1 MQKILF
7 LDRDGVINRYPGERK
22 FVTRWEEFHFL
33 PNALKAIRRLTE
45 EGYEIK
51 VISNQSGIAKGI
63 YSQESLNE
71 ITRRM
76 IEEVKREGGKMEVY
90 YCPHREEDGCDCR
103 KPKIGLFLKAT
114 QGKEVDPSI
123 SSSQELELLSQI
135 VHQCTKCPLAR
146 TRTHYVF
153 GEGNNEASLLFVGE
167 APGEEEDRQGKPFV
181 GKAGQLLTRIIQS
194 IGLKREDVYITNI
207 LKCRPPGNRNPLP
220 QEIKNC
226 FPYLKEQIRI
236 IRPRIICALG
246 KFAAQTLLGV
256 VSPISQ
262 LRGRFYDYEGICPV
276 NSLAL
281 GGGISPSAKLFNR

>member
-114 QGKEVDPSI
+114 QGKEVDFKSTYFVGDGSI
-123 SSSQELELLSQI
+123 DVEAGKRIGCKTILVGSGRTKLEDAKKWDIQPDYFAQDLWEASGIILK
-135 VHQCTKCPLAR
+135 HK
-146 TRTHYVF
+146 
-153 GEGNNEASLLFVGE
+153 NNE
-167 APGEEEDRQGKPFV
+167 RQG
-181 GKAGQLLTRIIQS
+181 
-194 IGLKREDVYITNI
+194 DN
-207 LKCRPPGNRNPLP
+207 
-220 QEIKNC
+220 
-226 FPYLKEQIRI
+226 
-236 IRPRIICALG
+236 
-246 KFAAQTLLGV
+246 
-256 VSPISQ
+256 
-262 LRGRFYDYEGICPV
+262 
-276 NSLAL
+276 
-281 GGGISPSAKLFNR
+281 